1 MALKGHPD
9 KAAIAP
15 ASRAPA
21 WGVLAEEDEAAPV
34 VRFATGDR
42 SVSFPLHA
50 FKRWEFQ
57 PGAPD
62 TLTIRIEDETVTVQG
77 HGLAVVRDALDAGA
91 LLILRAKPG
100 RLPSAAPGETAV
112 TGITF
117 AVANP

>member
-9 KAAIAP
+9 KAAVAP
-15 ASRAPA
+15 ASRALT
-21 WGVLAEEDEAAPV
+21 WGVLAEEGDAAQV

-42 SVSFPLHA
+42 SVSYPFHA
-50 FKRWEFQ
+50 FKRWEFT
-57 PGAPD
+57 PGTPD

-100 RLPSAAPGETAV
+100 RLASAPPGETAV

-117 AVANP
+117 AVAKQ